1 MKRLRYVEDFTKES
15 YKKAIC
21 DACDDIK
28 NRVDDILCDFEKS
41 LKNVKITI
49 DVGIGQV
56 SIINITK
63 ELAVL
68 GDDDEEGEVNDK
80 D

>member
-1 MKRLRYVEDFTKES
+1 MKNIRYVEDYTKES

-28 NRVDDILCDFEKS
+28 SRVDDILCDFEKS
-41 LKNVKITI
+41 LKNIKITI
-49 DVGIGQV
+49 DVGVGQV

-63 ELAVL
+63 EVAV
-68 GDDDEEGEVNDK
+68 EGEGEDER
-80 D
+80 

>member
-1 MKRLRYVEDFTKES
+1 MKRVRYVEDFTKES

-28 NRVDDILCDFEKS
+28 NRVDDILCDFEKA

-49 DVGIGQV
+49 DVGSGLV
-56 SIINITK
+56 SIISITK

-68 GDDDEEGEVNDK
+68 GDDDDEGEENEIN
-80 D
+80 

>member
-1 MKRLRYVEDFTKES
+1 MKRIRYVEDYTKEG

-56 SIINITK
+56 SIISITK
-63 ELAVL
+63 ELAVE
-68 GDDDEEGEVNDK
+68 GKDEDER
-80 D
+80 

>member
-1 MKRLRYVEDFTKES
+1 MKRIRFVEDNSKES

-21 DACDDIK
+21 DACDDVK
-28 NRVDDILCDFEKS
+28 NRVDDVLCDFEKS
-41 LKNVKITI
+41 LRNVKITI
-49 DVGIGQV
+49 DVGVGQV

-68 GDDDEEGEVNDK
+68 GDDNEGEEDDK